1 MRSKYFLLIVLLF
14 GGCGKSDKLSP
25 DEIQYVAITMSLAK
39 ARSQSN
45 DSLTLN
51 RKLDSVYERYQTTE
65 SEYKAAMNGLAEKPD
80 RADIIFRAINDSL
93 SKVK

>member
-1 MRSKYFLLIVLLF
+1 MRSKVILF
-14 GGCGKSDKLSP
+14 TALVVVGCGKSDKLSP

-51 RKLDSVYERYQTTE
+51 RKFDSVYKKYQTTE
-65 SEYKAAMNGLAEKPD
+65 SEYKASMNGLADKPD